1 MRSHL
6 RSNGGTG
13 RRAESGATLVE
24 FALVVPLLLALVF
37 GIIEASWAFAQQNDV
52 RHGAREGAR
61 VAAVDIGDIGVVGPT
76 VVDRMD
82 IVNPSQN
89 ITVTLI
95 PEAGTMPAPPE
106 PGAIATIRVEA
117 DLQSLT
123 GFFPVLFGG
132 TVSSEVEFRTEQ
144 PAAAVPSWW
153 NGGAPSCFPS
163 CPPPPPS
170 P

>member
-1 MRSHL
+1 MKVGHRL
-6 RSNGGTG
+6 RINGGSH
-13 RRAESGATLVE
+13 RRAESGASLVE

-61 VAAVDIGDIGVVGPT
+61 VAAVNIGGTNTVGQT
-76 VVDRMD
+76 VCDRMD
-82 IVNPSQN
+82 VVNPSEG

-95 PEAGTMPAPPE
+95 PDAGSMPAPPE

-117 DLQSLT
+117 NLQTLT
-123 GFFPVLFGG
+123 GFFPGLFGG

-144 PAAAVPSWW
+144 PASGVPLWW
-153 NGGAPSCFPS
+153 NGGGSSSFS
-163 CPPPPPS
+163 CP
-170 P
+170 

>member
-1 MRSHL
+1 M
-6 RSNGGTG
+6 GTRGPLHRDGDNG
-13 RRAESGATLVE
+13 RRAESGASLVE

-61 VAAVDIGDIGVVGPT
+61 AAAVDIGDTNTVGQA
-76 VVDRMD
+76 VCDRMD
-82 IVNPSQN
+82 VVNPSEG

-95 PEAGTMPAPPE
+95 PDPSTPSVSE

-117 DLQSLT
+117 NLQTLT
-123 GFFPVLFGG
+123 GFFPGLFGG

-144 PAAAVPSWW
+144 PASGDPLWW
-153 NGGAPSCFPS
+153 SAGGSSSFS
-163 CPPPPPS
+163 CPPPS